1 MHFASLFGTNV
12 LHGQVERV
20 LPDEG
25 PLIKR
30 TGKEQ
35 VFDPTLPSAVNRNF
49 MDVLP
54 NGRSAALMSIR
65 IGLVRVGASTNKGPE
80 GPLSFLKSWDH
91 FRMDRLME

>member
-1 MHFASLFGTNV
+1 
-12 LHGQVERV
+12 
-20 LPDEG
+20 
-25 PLIKR
+25 
-30 TGKEQ
+30 
-35 VFDPTLPSAVNRNF
+35 